1 MQYDVVVR
9 TKQGNYLAY
18 EFRISL
24 EEMETDRFWNEIK
37 SDARYVVNLIPVT
50 GGALARMA
58 ALDEIDWIPN
68 GSASVQCPCGIE
80 IQTHDVEGNRIGGD
94 LIAPFPGEGRTFV
107 FTCGCGQQID
117 IEGRLV
123 PVA

>member
-37 SDARYVVNLIPVT
+37 KDERYVVTLIPVR
-50 GGALARMA
+50 G
-58 ALDEIDWIPN
+58 
-68 GSASVQCPCGIE
+68 
-80 IQTHDVEGNRIGGD
+80 
-94 LIAPFPGEGRTFV
+94 
-107 FTCGCGQQID
+107 
-117 IEGRLV
+117 
-123 PVA
+123 